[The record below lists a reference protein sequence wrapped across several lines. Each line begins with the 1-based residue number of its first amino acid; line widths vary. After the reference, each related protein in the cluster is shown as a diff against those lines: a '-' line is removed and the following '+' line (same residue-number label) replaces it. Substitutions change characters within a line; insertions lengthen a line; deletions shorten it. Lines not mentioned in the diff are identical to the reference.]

1 MRTFMSLWML
11 LMIARRFE
19 IGINDE
25 SKDEVLIG
33 VKGFGESLHASVVY
47 GDNVFWQA
55 RGYHTSSSG

>member
-1 MRTFMSLWML
+1 
-11 LMIARRFE
+11 MIARRFE